1 MTRGR
6 RQGIVAAIAIV
17 IAIASIAI
25 VVINRRLT
33 HDVNAALYI
42 PKKARITPEIV
53 LLQQYVRIDTSN
65 PPGNELPGARFLAA
79 LIEEAGVKAEIIESA
94 PRRANVYARIKGK
107 KSGDGLILHNHIDV
121 VPADPK
127 EWEVPPFSGAI
138 RLNMVYG
145 RGSVDMKS
153 IALCE
158 LEGFLGVARSGRQ
171 PERDIIFLATADE
184 EEGSALGIRW
194 LLDHRPDIF
203 DGVKYAITEGGVTEM
218 QKETVTYYG
227 IEIGSKQRVELDLVA
242 NDEATLQRARIALEP
257 YFRPGD
263 PDRVLPG
270 VREFFRAV
278 APRRLEFRD
287 LLANIDATIAAGKF
301 WLLPVTMR
309 ELTQNS
315 VWAREIRRL
324 PDGRFAMSVT
334 LSNLPDEDPD
344 RRLQWLTETMA
355 TIGVTFNIDRKEG
368 PAPLSPD

>member
-1 MTRGR
+1 
-6 RQGIVAAIAIV
+6 
-17 IAIASIAI
+17 
-25 VVINRRLT
+25 RRLT

-107 KSGDGLILHNHIDV
+107 KSV
-121 VPADPK
+121 
-127 EWEVPPFSGAI
+127 
-138 RLNMVYG
+138 
-145 RGSVDMKS
+145 
-153 IALCE
+153 
-158 LEGFLGVARSGRQ
+158 
-171 PERDIIFLATADE
+171 
-184 EEGSALGIRW
+184 
-194 LLDHRPDIF
+194 

-315 VWAREIRRL
+315 VWAREIRQL
-324 PDGRFAMSVT
+324 PDGRFAM
-334 LSNLPDEDPD
+334 
-344 RRLQWLTETMA
+344 
-355 TIGVTFNIDRKEG
+355 
-368 PAPLSPD
+368 

>member
-242 NDEATLQRARIALEP
+242 NDEATL
-257 YFRPGD
+257 
-263 PDRVLPG
+263 
-270 VREFFRAV
+270 
-278 APRRLEFRD
+278 
-287 LLANIDATIAAGKF
+287 
-301 WLLPVTMR
+301 
-309 ELTQNS
+309 
-315 VWAREIRRL
+315 
-324 PDGRFAMSVT
+324 
-334 LSNLPDEDPD
+334 
-344 RRLQWLTETMA
+344 
-355 TIGVTFNIDRKEG
+355 
-368 PAPLSPD
+368 

>member
-1 MTRGR
+1 
-6 RQGIVAAIAIV
+6 
-17 IAIASIAI
+17 
-25 VVINRRLT
+25 
-33 HDVNAALYI
+33 
-42 PKKARITPEIV
+42 
-53 LLQQYVRIDTSN
+53 
-65 PPGNELPGARFLAA
+65 
-79 LIEEAGVKAEIIESA
+79 VKAEIIESA

-278 APRRLEFRD
+278 APRRLEFREHRRHHRRRKI
-287 LLANIDATIAAGKF
+287 LAASGHDARADAEQRVGSRDST
-301 WLLPVTMR
+301 T
-309 ELTQNS
+309 S
-315 VWAREIRRL
+315 RR
-324 PDGRFAMSVT
+324 T
-334 LSNLPDEDPD
+334 LRHVGDVVQSS
-344 RRLQWLTETMA
+344 RR
-355 TIGVTFNIDRKEG
+355 R
-368 PAPLSPD
+368 S